1 MKIKTLEIHGFKS
14 FVDKTTFNFPIGIT
28 AIVGPNGC
36 GKSNIV
42 DAIRWVLGEQNPRH
56 LRGKL
61 MEDVIFSGSDDRKP
75 LGMAEVVLTLSNE
88 EGRAPAEYMNFTEI
102 EVMRRLYR
110 SGESEYYINKV
121 QCRLKDIVDLFTD
134 TGIGTRAYSIVEQG
148 QVAWVISSRPEERR
162 VLFEEAAGIN
172 RYRHRKADALRR
184 LESTRQNLTR
194 VQDIIGEVKRQIN
207 SFSRQAKKAERYK
220 ALREELKGIE
230 LLLTS
235 KEYNGLKEK
244 MGVLE
249 LELQGLRDRE
259 VELSTLIS
267 QKGANLEELKTR
279 FLKEDEALRAVREK
293 VFEIDRSIQKRDG
306 ELRMVEL
313 KVDELLRNETR
324 LLKEME
330 GLRSQ
335 EEGLTRDLQDLKQA
349 EGEIVSQIGFK
360 EKGLK
365 GLEGS
370 LLGLMDKLRIL
381 EGRLDE
387 KKAEVV
393 DLMTRLAHANN
404 TLLNLS
410 RDEEGLGERLTRAFK
425 ERDEGERLLASKEGV
440 VKDLKD
446 RVEGIVSGL
455 QALVRKREA
464 QLDRIKELESL
475 LAEREG
481 LLKIM
486 KEEAALTSSRLWSL
500 KEWEENL
507 DGLKDGAR
515 AIMLNKKVGSA
526 WEGIHGLVADVIEVA
541 PPYEKA
547 VDAALG
553 ERLQYI
559 IVKSQKEGVEAVE
572 YLKAQAGGRG
582 SFIPLELKE
591 KVTTSHPPHL
601 EDKIE
606 APLINLVR
614 VKEGYH
620 HIARYLLGDSLL
632 VKDLKMALELWR
644 KDGID
649 KTIVTLDGEVVDAY
663 GVITGGASN
672 GTSILQRRRETKEL
686 TERLEGLEER
696 VRALVQEVTGLK
708 EGIKAGEGIL
718 EGLRDETHSKEIE
731 LVNLQGEL
739 KREEGEMTRLR
750 ERLNAIN
757 FEIEGLQDGIKGG
770 SARKAEFT
778 REKEGLEE
786 GLRDIEVLIKGLTE
800 EMTNLSSDRDV
811 LTQKVTAQKVE
822 IAGMKERL
830 EGIRGNIERTDNT
843 LLEIEER
850 LKARADE
857 IEKGREERK
866 AREAEGQRL
875 KEGLGSLL
883 RLKDEVSKSVTQME
897 EVLNATSQEMASLEA
912 DLKGIKGEMERF
924 QEEDNRLSLELK
936 EIELNLV
943 HLAERVT
950 ERYGVTIEDYAPS
963 DDVKAMGEEKLISR
977 LDELKDQIEGLGEVS
992 LSAIEECRELEN
1004 RLQFLTDQ
1012 QTDLTRSVEAL
1023 QKIINRIN
1031 RTTRQRFRETFDA
1044 INQRFQEVFPR
1055 FFQGGRAELRLIDEG
1070 EILESGIDIVAQP
1083 PGKRLQNINLLS
1095 GGEKALTAIA
1105 LIFSISLIKPSPF
1118 CLLDEVDAPLDD
1130 ANVIRFNNFLK
1141 EMARTS
1147 QFILITHNKGTMEIA
1162 DTLFGITMETAGVSK
1177 MVSVELV

>member
-1 MKIKTLEIHGFKS
+1 MKIKRLDIHGFKS
-14 FVDKTTFNFPIGIT
+14 FVDKTTFNFPMGIT

-61 MEDVIFSGSDDRKP
+61 MEDIIFSGSEDRKP

-88 EGRAPAEYMNFTEI
+88 EGRAPAEYINFTEI
-102 EVMRRLYR
+102 EIARRLYR

-148 QVAWVISSRPEERR
+148 QVAWVINSRPEERR

-172 RYRHRKADALRR
+172 RYRQRKEASLRR
-184 LESTRQNLTR
+184 LEMARQNLTR

-220 ALREELKGIE
+220 VLREELKGIE
-230 LLLTS
+230 LFLTS

-244 MGVLE
+244 RGALE
-249 LELQGLRDRE
+249 SEWQRLRDRK
-259 VELSTLIS
+259 VEFSTIIS
-267 QKGANLEELKTR
+267 QKGATLEDLKTR
-279 FLKEDEALRAVREK
+279 FLKEDEALRAIREK
-293 VFEIDRSIQKRDG
+293 VFEIDRSIQKKDG

-313 KVDELLRNETR
+313 KMDELLRNETR

-330 GLRSQ
+330 GLISQ
-335 EEGLTRDLQDLKQA
+335 KEGLTRDIQNLKQA
-349 EGEIVSQIGFK
+349 EGEILSQIGFK
-360 EKGLK
+360 ANELK
-365 GLEGS
+365 GLEES
-370 LLGLMDKLRIL
+370 LQGLTDKLRIL
-381 EGRLDE
+381 ERGLDE

-393 DLMTRLAHANN
+393 DLMTRLAHAKN

-410 RDEEGLGERLTRAFK
+410 RDEEGLGQRLTRAFK
-425 ERDEGERLLASKEGV
+425 ERDEGEGLLAKKEGV
-440 VKDLKD
+440 VKDLKE
-446 RVEGIVSGL
+446 RMEGIVSEL
-455 QALVRKREA
+455 QVMARTRAV
-464 QLDRIKELESL
+464 QLDRIKELENL

-481 LLKIM
+481 LLKTR
-486 KEEAALTSSRLWSL
+486 KEEATLTSSRLQSL
-500 KEWEENL
+500 REWEENL
-507 DGLKDGAR
+507 DGLNDGAR
-515 AIMLNKKVGSA
+515 AIMLNKKVGSD
-526 WEGIHGLVADVIEVA
+526 WEGIHGLVADVIEVT

-547 VDAALG
+547 VDAAMG

-559 IVKSQKEGVEAVE
+559 IVESQKEGVEAVE
-572 YLKAQAGGRG
+572 YLKARAGGRG

-591 KVTTSHPPHL
+591 KVTTSHPSRL

-606 APLINLVR
+606 APLIDLVQ

-620 HIARYLLGDSLL
+620 HIARYLLADFLL

-644 KDGID
+644 KDGSD

-672 GTSILQRRRETKEL
+672 STSILQRRREIKEL
-686 TERLEGLEER
+686 TFRAEGLEER

-708 EGIKAGEGIL
+708 ERIKAGEGIL

-731 LVNLQGEL
+731 LVNIQGEL
-739 KREEGEMTRLR
+739 KREEGEMTRLK

-757 FEIEGLQDGIKGG
+757 FECEDLQDGIKDI
-770 SARKAEFT
+770 SARKAELT
-778 REKEGLEE
+778 NVKEGLEE
-786 GLRDIEVLIKGLTE
+786 GLKTLEALIKGLTE
-800 EMTNLSSDRDV
+800 EMANLSSVRDV
-811 LTQKVTAQKVE
+811 LTQKVTTQRVE
-822 IAGMKERL
+822 MAGMKERL
-830 EGIRGNIERTDNT
+830 EGIRDNIERMDRA
-843 LLEIEER
+843 LLELDMR
-850 LKARADE
+850 RKATAKE
-857 IEKGREERK
+857 IEKGREEMK
-866 AREAEGQRL
+866 TKEAEGQRL
-875 KEGLGSLL
+875 KEEMGCLL
-883 RLKDEVSKSVTQME
+883 RLKDEVSRRDTHLE
-897 EVLNATSQEMASLEA
+897 GVLNATSQEVASLEA
-912 DLKGIKGEMERF
+912 DLKGIKGELEGL
-924 QEEDNRLSLELK
+924 QEGDNRLSLELK
-936 EIELNLV
+936 EIELNLI
-943 HLAERVT
+943 HLAERVN
-950 ERYGVTIEDYAPS
+950 ERYGVTIEDYLPS
-963 DDVKAMGEEKLISR
+963 DDIKAMGEEKLISR
-977 LDELKDQIEGLGEVS
+977 LDELKGQIEGLGEVS

-1004 RLQFLTDQ
+1004 RLQFLIDQ
-1012 QTDLTRSVEAL
+1012 QTDLTRSVETL

-1070 EILESGIDIVAQP
+1070 EILDSGIDVVAQP

-1105 LIFSISLIKPSPF
+1105 LIFSIFLIKPSPF

-1130 ANVIRFNNFLK
+1130 ANIIRFNNFLK

>member
-1 MKIKTLEIHGFKS
+1 MKIKRLVIHGFKS

-28 AIVGPNGC
+28 AVVGPNGC

-88 EGRAPAEYMNFTEI
+88 EGRAPAEYINFTEI

-121 QCRLKDIVDLFTD
+121 PCRLKDIVDLFTD
-134 TGIGTRAYSIVEQG
+134 TGIGTRAYSILEQG

-172 RYRHRKADALRR
+172 RYRYRKADALRR

-220 ALREELKGIE
+220 ALREELKVIE

-235 KEYNGLKEK
+235 KEYDGLKEK

-267 QKGANLEELKTR
+267 QKGASLEELKTR

-293 VFEIDRSIQKRDG
+293 VFEIDRSIQKKDG

-313 KVDELLRNETR
+313 NVDELLRNETR

-335 EEGLTRDLQDLKQA
+335 EEGLTRDIQNLKQA

-381 EGRLDE
+381 ESRLDG

-393 DLMTRLAHANN
+393 DLMTRLAHAKN

-410 RDEEGLGERLTRAFK
+410 RDEEGLRQGLTRAFK
-425 ERDEGERLLASKEGV
+425 ERDGGERLLASKEGV

-464 QLDRIKELESL
+464 QLDRIKELENL

-515 AIMLNKKVGSA
+515 AIMLNKKVGSD
-526 WEGIHGLVADVIEVA
+526 WEGIHGLVADVIEVD

-644 KDGID
+644 NDGID

-739 KREEGEMTRLR
+739 KREEGEMTRLK

-786 GLRDIEVLIKGLTE
+786 GLRDIEVIIKGLEE
-800 EMTNLSSDRDV
+800 EMANLSNDRDL

-822 IAGMKERL
+822 MAGMKERL
-830 EGIRGNIERTDNT
+830 EGIRGNIERTDKT
-843 LLEIEER
+843 LLEIKER
-850 LKARADE
+850 LKARAEE
-857 IEKGREERK
+857 IEKGREEMK
-866 AREAEGQRL
+866 AREAEGQGL

-883 RLKDEVSKSVTQME
+883 RLKDEVSKRVSQLE

-912 DLKGIKGEMERF
+912 DLKGIKGEMERL
-924 QEEDNRLSLELK
+924 QEEDSRLSLELK
-936 EIELNLV
+936 EIELNLI

-950 ERYGVTIEDYAPS
+950 ERYGVTIEDYVPS
-963 DDVKAMGEEKLISR
+963 DGVKAMGEEKLISR

-1004 RLQFLTDQ
+1004 RLQFLIDQ

-1044 INQRFQEVFPR
+1044 INQRFQEVFPK

-1105 LIFSISLIKPSPF
+1105 LIFSIFLIKPSPF
-1118 CLLDEVDAPLDD
+1118 CLLDEVDSPLDD
-1130 ANVIRFNNFLK
+1130 ANIIRFNNFLK